1 MMRFGGG
8 FRKLA
13 ALAVGGLL
21 ILAVVAT
28 RPEWRPATGRV
39 SPVPAEG
46 RPHLVEVLKPRAW
59 LRVTGWTDGQGRF
72 VLFMAAIG
80 EDHTLRVERAG
91 CDAAVVRGVRFEPG
105 RDAVVRVAA
114 C

>member
-1 MMRFGGG
+1 M
-8 FRKLA
+8 
-13 ALAVGGLL
+13 VGGLL

-46 RPHLVEVLKPRAW
+46 RPHLVEVLEPRAW
-59 LRVTGWTDGQGRF
+59 LKVTGWTDGHGRF
-72 VLFMAAIG
+72 VLFMAAAG
-80 EDHTLRVERAG
+80 EDHTLRVERSG
-91 CDAAVVRGVRFEPG
+91 CGPAVVSGVRFEPG
-105 RDAVVRVAA
+105 PDAVVQVPV

>member
-8 FRKLA
+8 LRRLA

-28 RPEWRPATGRV
+28 RPEWRWATGRV
-39 SPVPAEG
+39 SPVPAGG
-46 RPHLVEVLKPRAW
+46 RPHLVEVLEPRSW
-59 LRVTGWTDGQGRF
+59 LKVTGWTDGRGRF
-72 VLFMAAIG
+72 VLFMAAAG

-91 CDAAVVRGVRFEPG
+91 CGPAVVRGVRFEPG
-105 RDAVVRVAA
+105 RDAFVPVPG

>member
-8 FRKLA
+8 FRRLA

-28 RPEWRPATGRV
+28 RPEWRWATGRV
-39 SPVPAEG
+39 TPVPAGG
-46 RPHLVEVLKPRAW
+46 RPHLVEVLEPRAW
-59 LRVTGWTDGQGRF
+59 LKVTGWTDGQGRF
-72 VLFMAAIG
+72 VLFMAAAG

-91 CDAAVVRGVRFEPG
+91 CGPAVVRGVRFEPG
-105 RDAVVRVAA
+105 RDAVVQVPG